1 MDSIKIKQLIKSNR
15 VTNAIAEILLDII
28 VVVRALMNGGY
39 AGHKEDL
46 IAQKILTEKF
56 YLPVDKIKYV
66 DIGAN
71 NFRRGNNTYLLY
83 KQGARGLLIEADPML
98 CKALK
103 DTIRGDKV
111 LNVAVGTENIESVDF
126 YVLSLPTRSSLDE
139 GQINSALKS
148 GLKIKEI
155 VKIPCM
161 NLNDLFAEQNFEP
174 DFMSI
179 DIEGLDYKVLRSL
192 DFNKYKVKVIIA
204 ERSSQKNEA
213 GETMNVFMERIG
225 YNVYGEYGSN
235 VIYVRKCS

>member
-1 MDSIKIKQLIKSNR
+1 
-15 VTNAIAEILLDII
+15 
-28 VVVRALMNGGY
+28 
-39 AGHKEDL
+39 
-46 IAQKILTEKF
+46 
-56 YLPVDKIKYV
+56 
-66 DIGAN
+66 
-71 NFRRGNNTYLLY
+71 
-83 KQGARGLLIEADPML
+83 
-98 CKALK
+98 
-103 DTIRGDKV
+103 
-111 LNVAVGTENIESVDF
+111 
-126 YVLSLPTRSSLDE
+126 
-139 GQINSALKS
+139 
-148 GLKIKEI
+148 
-155 VKIPCM
+155 M